1 MTQAG
6 FKNALTEIMRAYVIP
21 LLEQKIAEEIQR
33 YRSSVVRRM
42 GFCCEGWML
51 FQQDLGRASS
61 PQPLPPFVREV
72 RWMGHTLVHCPFCGK
87 RLDEMEGINGKET
100 DVQ

>member
-51 FQQDLGRASS
+51 FQQDLAGEYRFL
-61 PQPLPPFVREV
+61 PLPSFVKGV
-72 RWMGHTLVHCPFCGK
+72 SWLGHTLVHCPFCGK
-87 RLDEMEGINGKET
+87 RLDSLEAGERE
-100 DVQ
+100 